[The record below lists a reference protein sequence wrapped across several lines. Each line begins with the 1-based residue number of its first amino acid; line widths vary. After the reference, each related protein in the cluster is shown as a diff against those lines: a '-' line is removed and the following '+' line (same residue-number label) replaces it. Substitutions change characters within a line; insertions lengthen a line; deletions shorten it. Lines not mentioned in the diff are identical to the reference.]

1 MISFSHGLLAK
12 EVVCILMEDVSMDR
26 EVSGLH
32 MPLGFEFFGTLVLS
46 DFFGLLQLL
55 G

>member
-1 MISFSHGLLAK
+1 MYLWTG
-12 EVVCILMEDVSMDR
+12 

-46 DFFGLLQLL
+46 DFFGFFVAIVRIEWKLVVSYVTIVS
-55 G
+55 